1 MTSSGMEY
9 ATIKLSLLS
18 ENPRYPELC
27 TYPKYYSFTLLSL
40 TKEGFL
46 IFEPLR
52 IKKMAK
58 LLIDNSNDICENTY
72 NYI

>member
-40 TKEGFL
+40 TKEGLPYFRTL
-46 IFEPLR
+46 KN
-52 IKKMAK
+52 KK
-58 LLIDNSNDICENTY
+58 DGETSDR
-72 NYI
+72 